1 MMSHLLRIRSPS
13 SFLFTDERGTAT
25 FRQLRKINAM
35 TAYFI
40 RRFLLIVPTF
50 LGITI
55 LIFVI
60 TRFVPGGPIER
71 IIAQA
76 QQQALEGGGAAVSE
90 TVQRQPLSD
99 DQIDLLKKYYGFDKP
114 VFVSYVTWLGKLMRG
129 DLGTS
134 TRYYD
139 PVWAMIRERI
149 PISLYFGLLTLIATY
164 GVCIPLGIAK
174 AIRHKSNFDDAS
186 SVLVFVG
193 YAIPGWVAGIMMI
206 LVFASHWEVFPLG
219 ELVSE
224 NFDTMSIWEKALDL
238 AWHSVL
244 PLTAYLIGAFSFMTF
259 LMKNT
264 LMDNLAADYVR
275 TAMAKGLTFRGA
287 VFGHA
292 LRNSLI
298 PVATTFGNNISVILS
313 GSFLVEKV
321 FNIDG
326 MGLLGYES
334 VVERDYPV
342 VMGVLAISSVLFLV
356 GNILSDMCVA
366 AVDPRVKFE

>member
-1 MMSHLLRIRSPS
+1 
-13 SFLFTDERGTAT
+13 
-25 FRQLRKINAM
+25 M

-40 RRFLLIVPTF
+40 RRFLLIIPTF
-50 LGITI
+50 IGITV
-55 LIFVI
+55 LVFVV

-76 QQQALEGGGAAVSE
+76 QQQAMEGGRSLSSE
-90 TVQRQPLSD
+90 AVQRQPLSD
-99 DQIDLLKKYYGFDKP
+99 DQIKMLEKYYGFDKP
-114 VFVSYVTWLGKLMRG
+114 VLTSYVLWMGKVLQG
-129 DLGTS
+129 DLGVS

-139 PVWAMIRERI
+139 SVWEMIRGRI
-149 PISLYFGLLTLIATY
+149 PISLYFGILTLIATY

-174 AIRHKSNFDDAS
+174 AIRHKSGFDNVS
-186 SVLVFVG
+186 SIVVFVG
-193 YAIPGWVAGIMMI
+193 YAIPGWVAGILAII
-206 LVFASHWEVFPLG
+206 LFASHWEIFPLG
-219 ELVSE
+219 ELTSD
-224 NFDTMSIWEKALDL
+224 NFEELSILSKMGDL
-238 AWHSVL
+238 AWHTIL
-244 PLTAYLIGAFSFMTF
+244 PLFAYLLSAFTFMTF

-275 TAMAKGLTFRGA
+275 TAMAKGLTFKKA

-298 PVATTFGNNISVILS
+298 PIATSFGNNITIILS

-326 MGLLGYES
+326 IGLLGYES

-342 VMGVLAISSVLFLV
+342 VLGILVISSLLFLI

-366 AVDPRVKFE
+366 FVDPRVKFE